1 MHNLRLEGS
10 GKLIVKRNGV
20 VRAEKADDNMLLN
33 GFYTKLILQQPHLEL
48 KAAAKV
54 GMGYDAGVG
63 SMTALQTGLQ
73 PTSGLWPTAFLTPDG
88 LAQLIDGKL
97 VVKGFFNFTF
107 EPGQIVGP
115 LVEYGIDLSGNTRPD
130 MFDVDTRLVILSGA
144 DLPLPMQITAQDQ
157 VLISYKITLTID
169 LVQPSKTIS
178 VDYDGTPVQHQVKL
192 NISKVGDIIDYINIL
207 GSKPS
212 NVTPKILV
220 SPEVPTNPLVPFIP
234 NEQII
239 VGDATIIKGET
250 GTYVPVTLGK
260 DVTFSAGVRTVT
272 FTDSWYQLVFTP
284 AIMKTPQ
291 QKVEFTIGQGSYEV
305 EEPPSTIV
313 NNVGK
318 WKLAGNTPYIRL
330 CDEIGHD
337 STPALDNGE
346 VQVILMH
353 SQPYRAVSGTTIPLF
368 ETGFFTAANYGNTY
382 LYGHN
387 LGFAF
392 GSFAGKH
399 KDFNEVAEEYTITS
413 YVRYMGSELK
423 LIYLWDNNYGSP
435 RAYIVNAD
443 GSVGVPYENLNHRK
457 LYRLVGWNRE
467 YGGEAFQLELLSFG
481 ESQLTEK
488 LPLLKISE
496 FHDGVAPEI
505 GYKSTLG
512 FGMWGLNLTH
522 KTDPAKS
529 LSMEHN
535 FYITGNVSTSGIWKH
550 SQGIG
555 KFIDTRPFD
564 NSNVEVAELNGV
576 QLALGVYLESRSNP
590 TLPTSLSLD
599 KMHVDTIQMLLTEGD
614 DVYLAFGVGGETT
627 EDFDKYDYYIY
638 VGISDTPNLG
648 ITLKCVK
655 NTSGELNW
663 HAIYGFGEML
673 KFPESIDSFTHV
685 QHRAGVCGFKVSEW
699 LADTIGNFTDVPEGY
714 AGKRLIETYD
724 IRIFAK
730 PKVTTT
736 KPMVIATKLKLAGSP
751 YRHNPNGWIFA
762 EEYGLYWFGT
772 DTDVVMNSNDSAEVG
787 VLVVP
792 YDDYSDGT
800 MISDLSRERAT
811 RIGNKYIVPGHRA
824 YIAVAADMFSYSKY
838 PEMSI
843 LELCDVY
850 LELTLSDGI
859 LRKSKFTATNTN
871 WYSFVPESSTNPGTY
886 PVRDTFYHVP
896 FHDQGSSSGYAV
908 GGPVSLLNQMALAEN
923 PYSELDS
930 TRTWL
935 DSAFMESGNLPI
947 SLTSEVMTLTVKLI
961 SKVYDVA
968 DVEVTSVIELT
979 A

>member
-88 LAQLIDGKL
+88 VAQLIDGKL

-130 MFDVDTRLVILSGA
+130 MFDVDTRLVIMSGA

-212 NVTPKILV
+212 NVTPKIMV
-220 SPEVPTNPLVPFIP
+220 SPETPTDPLVEFNPT
-234 NEQII
+234 EQAL
-239 VGDATIIKGET
+239 VGEAILTKTATGA
-250 GTYVPVTLGK
+250 YVPVTLG
-260 DVTFSAGVRTVT
+260 DNVTFDAGVNVVT
-272 FTDSWYQLVFTP
+272 FTDSWYQLVFIP
-284 AIMKTPQ
+284 PIMKTAQ
-291 QKVEFTIGQGSYEV
+291 QNVSFTIGQGIYEI
-305 EEPPSTIV
+305 EEPPVVV
-313 NNVGK
+313 NQSISK
-318 WKLAGNTPYIRL
+318 WKLAGSSPYISL
-330 CDEIGHD
+330 VYLIGHD

-346 VQVILMH
+346 MQIALTH
-353 SQPYRAVSGTTIPLF
+353 SQNSKSPGGTTIPLL
-368 ETGFFTAANYGNTY
+368 ETGFFTACNYADDY
-382 LYGHN
+382 LEDFSV
-387 LGFAF
+387 GFAF
-392 GSFAGKH
+392 ASFAGKH
-399 KDFNEVAEEYTITS
+399 ASFLEIAAEYDITS
-413 YVRYMGSELK
+413 YVRYGGGELK
-423 LIYLWDNNYGSP
+423 LIYLWDNDYESP

-443 GSVGVPYENLNHRK
+443 GSVGVPYENLNHQK

-467 YGGEAFQLELLSFG
+467 YGGEAFQLEIASFG

-496 FHDGVAPEI
+496 FHEGVAPEI
-505 GYKSTLG
+505 GYKTTFG
-512 FGMWGLNLTH
+512 FGTWGLNLTH

-535 FYITGNVSTSGIWKH
+535 FYITGNVSSSGIWKH

-576 QLALGVYLESRSNP
+576 QLALGVYLESVSNP
-590 TLPTSLSLD
+590 TLTTSLSLD

-638 VGISDTPNLG
+638 VGIADSPNLG

-663 HAIYGFGEML
+663 HAIYGFGEMV
-673 KFPESIDSFTHV
+673 KSPESIDSFTHV

-699 LADTIGNFTDVPEGY
+699 LADTIGNFTDIPKGF

-736 KPMVIATKLKLAGSP
+736 NPMVIATKLKLVGSP

-787 VLVVP
+787 VLVFP

-800 MISDLSRERAT
+800 MVPDTSRERAT
-811 RIGNKYIVPGHRA
+811 RIGNKYVVPGHRA
-824 YIAVAADMFSYSKY
+824 YIAVAADVFSYSKY
-838 PEMSI
+838 PEKNI
-843 LELCDVY
+843 LELCDVF
-850 LELTLSDGI
+850 LELTLSDGVV
-859 LRKSKFTATNTN
+859 RKSKFIATNNN

-886 PVRDTFYHVP
+886 PERDTFYEVP
-896 FHDQGSSSGYAV
+896 FHDQGANSGYAA
-908 GGPVSLLNQMALAEN
+908 GGPVSLLNQMALAET
-923 PYSELDS
+923 PYRELDS